1 MAYCELS
8 SGVFIFHLQ
17 LIKFG
22 LEDVDCRLRVS
33 CLAQLPNAGAAFDAG
48 SDADDATDDATD
60 DAAQN
65 SVNSSAAFRVTIR
78 QALADIF
85 RYLRSFKT

>member
-17 LIKFG
+17 LVKFG

-33 CLAQLPNAGAAFDAG
+33 CLAQLPNAGDAFDAG
-48 SDADDATDDATD
+48 SDADDATDDA
-60 DAAQN
+60 AQN
-65 SVNSSAAFRVTIR
+65 SVDSSAAFRVTIR

-85 RYLRSFKT
+85 RYLKSFKT